1 MKLAVIPA
9 RYASTR
15 LPGKPLQD
23 LDGLPLIIRVYKAVE
38 KTKLFDKIVIATDDK
53 RIIDTAEK
61 YQAVAEMTSLDHK
74 SGTDRV
80 AEIAQKYPS
89 EIVVNIQGDEPF
101 ISYQPLAD
109 LLESFIDKKVQVAS
123 LMHRGV
129 NKENDP
135 NSVKVVCDKD
145 NFSLYFSRCE
155 IPYNRSDEE
164 IESFIH
170 IGVYAFRSEAL
181 QNFVQLPQSRLEKIE
196 KLEQLRL
203 LENGIKL
210 KMIETD
216 YNGFGIDTP
225 EDLAKARGLMKNDHK

>member
-23 LDGLPLIIRVYKAVE
+23 LRGLPLIIRVYNAVVE
-38 KTKLFDKIVIATDDK
+38 TELFDKIVIATDDE
-53 RIIDTAEK
+53 RIIKVAEK
-61 YQAVAEMTSLDHK
+61 YGAVAEMTSVKHN

-80 AEIAQKYPS
+80 AEIAKKYPA
-89 EIVVNIQGDEPF
+89 EIIVNIQGDEPF

-109 LLESFIDKKVQVAS
+109 LLKSFADKKVQVAS
-123 LMHRGV
+123 LMHKGI

-145 NFSLYFSRCE
+145 NFSLYFSRCG
-155 IPYNRSDEE
+155 IPYNRSEKE
-164 IESFIH
+164 IDSFYH
-170 IGVYAFRSEAL
+170 IGVYAFRTEVL
-181 QNFVQLPQSRLEKIE
+181 QNFVLLPQSRLEKIE
-196 KLEQLRL
+196 KLEQLRF
-203 LENGIKL
+203 LENGILL
-210 KMIETD
+210 KMVETS

-225 EDLAKARGLMKNDHK
+225 EDLEKARRLIAK